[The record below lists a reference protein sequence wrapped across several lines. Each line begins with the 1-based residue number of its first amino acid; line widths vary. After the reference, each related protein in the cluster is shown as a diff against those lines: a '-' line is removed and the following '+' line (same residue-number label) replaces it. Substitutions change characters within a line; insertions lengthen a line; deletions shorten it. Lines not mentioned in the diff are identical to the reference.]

1 MPHYREPMKFR
12 YFVCVATLVFL
23 VGCSSGSSI
32 SSDTNLDPAL
42 LVPTLDT
49 ANSSES
55 TIDPVTTSSP
65 QTTIASNTPTWTT
78 VTAGDILIAPFAQAV
93 CDILET
99 WRPPAE
105 TSARDVQALSLALSS
120 LDQFIGQPSDFD
132 YSDTYFYIA
141 LKAKGALDYEKK
153 YPTDKRFGFSFSLD
167 EDVCSKFG
175 FNASN
180 SQYGIDPFT
189 GNLKGK

>member
-1 MPHYREPMKFR
+1 MKPR
-12 YFVCVATLVFL
+12 YFVCVATLVLL
-23 VGCSSGSSI
+23 VGCSSGSSM
-32 SSDTNLDPAL
+32 SSDT
-42 LVPTLDT
+42 
-49 ANSSES
+49 
-55 TIDPVTTSSP
+55 
-65 QTTIASNTPTWTT
+65 NTPTWTT

-99 WRPPAE
+99 WRPPAD
-105 TSARDVQALSLALSS
+105 TSARDVQALSIALSS
-120 LDQFIGQPSDFD
+120 LVEISGSPSDPL
-132 YSDTYFYIA
+132 YSDTYLYIA
-141 LKAKGALDYEKK
+141 LKANGALDYEKK
-153 YPTDKRFGFSFSLD
+153 YPSDKRFGFSFSLD